1 MDNNP
6 YGIAALWQQGDPV
19 IKGVAIILL
28 AMSVLSSVSAS
39 NLLERSNH
47 CAKPESTRILAESEK
62 LMDGLQKQGI
72 EAQWII
78 VPFQKPES

>member
-28 AMSVLSSVSAS
+28 AMSVLSWYVMLVRTVG
-39 NLLERSNH
+39 LLRLRRVANSTQNFWHARSLG
-47 CAKPESTRILAESEK
+47 E
-62 LMDGLQKQGI
+62 GL
-72 EAQWII
+72 
-78 VPFQKPES
+78 